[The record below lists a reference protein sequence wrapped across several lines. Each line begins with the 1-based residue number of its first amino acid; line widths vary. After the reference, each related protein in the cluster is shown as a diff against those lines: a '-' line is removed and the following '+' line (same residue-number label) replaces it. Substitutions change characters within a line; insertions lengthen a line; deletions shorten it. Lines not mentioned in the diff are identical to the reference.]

1 MAVPLSTGIAFA
13 AKTHNDTYPA
23 IAAADSKQNGR
34 AVFISGA
41 SKGIGRATA
50 ISFAQAGASD
60 IAIAARSALDAVEEA
75 VLDAAKTAGHR
86 SPRVLKLALDVTDE
100 ESVRSAASQT
110 EQIFG
115 RLDIVVNNAG
125 CLEISALLADI
136 DQTTWLNTWEINLK
150 GTYLM
155 TRAFL
160 PLLLKGGE
168 KTIVNVSSIGAHL
181 LLPGMS
187 AYQSSKLATLRLTEF
202 TSLEYAG
209 QGILAFA
216 INPGSVATELG
227 YNLPAEYHSILVDTP
242 ELPADTI
249 VWLTQEKRAW
259 LAGRYLSANWDMP
272 EVMSREEEIVKDDKL
287 KVRMVL

>member
-1 MAVPLSTGIAFA
+1 MCILGIAFA
-13 AKTHNDTYPA
+13 AKSHNDTYPA
-23 IAAADSKQNGR
+23 ITAAESKQNER

-60 IAIAARSALDAVEEA
+60 IAIAARSPLDAVEEA
-75 VLDAAKTAGHR
+75 VLDAAKRAGR
-86 SPRVLKLALDVTDE
+86 QSPRVLKLALDISDE

-110 EQIFG
+110 QQIFG

-125 CLEISALLADI
+125 CLETTTLLADT
-136 DQTTWLNTWEINLK
+136 DPTLWWNSLEVNLK

-168 KTIVNVSSIGAHL
+168 KTIVNVSSMGAHL
-181 LLPGMS
+181 TLPGMS
-187 AYQSSKLATLRLTEF
+187 AYQTSKLATLRLTEF
-202 TSLEYAG
+202 TSIENE
-209 QGILAFA
+209 GILAFA
-216 INPGSVATELG
+216 INPGFVATELG
-227 YNLPAEYHSILVDTP
+227 YKLPAQHHSILVDTP

-249 VWLTQEKRAW
+249 VWLTQEKRTW

-272 EVMSREEEIVKDDKL
+272 EIMSREEEIVKDDKL
-287 KVRMVL
+287 KVKMVL